1 MGGKV
6 VDAPGE
12 EVVGEVLHR
21 PHTGVPAVGPEV
33 FAEGPAALAGVDVGV
48 GGPQLAQLIVV
59 ELPVAGLGKALRPDR
74 VAAADHHLAADVV
87 DAGHMLP
94 GEAPEVVAHAGAEP
108 GVGAVVLNDVA
119 DILDPVG
126 GAPVPQLIG
135 KALFHQPGDAVHI
148 PFPDLRVRPPVVQ
161 IRPED
166 RQKVLPVISQPLTHH
181 LRHIPAPGERH
192 VLMPDPLVE
201 VVADGVADAGLVRE
215 EPGDDRPE
223 EVLVTGVMGFID
235 RLDLEGAGGVVQ
247 HVDVVLPAA
256 AVVGEVEGV
265 DLPVPVRHRP
275 VELAVL
281 HPVGQF
287 NKLCHR
293 VFRPGLPGDQV
304 EEAVV
309 VENLFIFPPV
319 EKAEGGHF
327 KRMDQFIDVDL
338 HLPLGAADVGSGEA
352 EVLLPEGDVRLVH
365 RPGGVSGGEVGVVED
380 PDLHPLFPRLIQQD
394 VQVVPPAGPG
404 EIRVGPCLEADRPA
418 SGVVDDA
425 DVFPERRL
433 VLAVL
438 PHEGEDVVFA
448 PAFQK
453 RLYPFILHNVL
464 PFGFRF
470 WITMVELI
478 SSYHIE

>member
-1 MGGKV
+1 
-6 VDAPGE
+6 
-12 EVVGEVLHR
+12 
-21 PHTGVPAVGPEV
+21 
-33 FAEGPAALAGVDVGV
+33 
-48 GGPQLAQLIVV
+48 
-59 ELPVAGLGKALRPDR
+59 
-74 VAAADHHLAADVV
+74 
-87 DAGHMLP
+87 
-94 GEAPEVVAHAGAEP
+94 
-108 GVGAVVLNDVA
+108 
-119 DILDPVG
+119 
-126 GAPVPQLIG
+126 
-135 KALFHQPGDAVHI
+135 
-148 PFPDLRVRPPVVQ
+148 
-161 IRPED
+161 
-166 RQKVLPVISQPLTHH
+166 
-181 LRHIPAPGERH
+181 
-192 VLMPDPLVE
+192 MPDPLVE
-201 VVADGVADAGLVRE
+201 VVADGVADAGFVRE

-223 EVLVTGVMGFID
+223 EVFVAGIVGLID

-247 HVDVVLPAA
+247 HVDVVFPAA

-281 HPVGQF
+281 YLLRQVDTF
-287 NKLCHR
+287 RHR

-319 EKAEGGHF
+319 EKAEGGHLEGV
-327 KRMDQFIDVDL
+327 DQLIDVDL
-338 HLPLGAADVGSGEA
+338 HLPLRAADVGSGEA
-352 EVLLPEGDVRLVH
+352 EVFLPERNIRLVH
-365 RPGGVSGGEVGVVED
+365 RPGGVAGGEVGVVED

-404 EIRVGPCLEADRPA
+404 EIRVGPRLQADRPA
-418 SGVVDDA
+418 SGAVDDA